1 LVETERPD
9 AQSRTAAAPIGL
21 ADALVH
27 EVEAALARDDAA
39 AAAALAAPL
48 HAADLADLLQL
59 LTTGEREALVRAL
72 GPALDPDTLTYL
84 AEDVRDELIE
94 LLGPSRTGEA
104 VARLETD
111 DAVEV
116 LSDLDEEEQAAILAA
131 LPLPDRAAIE
141 EGLAFPE
148 YSAGRLMQREVVAVP
163 DHWSVGQCI
172 DYLRATPDLPDE
184 FYDIIIVDPRFH
196 PVGAVPLSRVLR
208 SRRAVPLKELRLK
221 ELRLVP
227 AEMDQEQVAFMF
239 RQYGLV
245 TAPVVSPEGRLLGV
259 ITVDDVVDVIDE
271 EAEDDLLKLGGVQE
285 TDLFAPPWRAS
296 LKRLP
301 WLSIN
306 VVTAII
312 ASVVI
317 AQFDYAIARVVALAI
332 LMPIVASMGGNAG
345 MQTLTVTVRA
355 LAVKEVTAANT
366 WRVLLKEL
374 GVGMLNG
381 TAFWVVGTT
390 LVLLWFGDW
399 ALALVFGTAILI
411 NLVVAALAGLAIP
424 LTLDRLRLDPAVASS
439 VFLTTV
445 TDVIGFFAFLGLAA
459 YFLF

>member
-1 LVETERPD
+1 LVEAREREE
-9 AQSRTAAAPIGL
+9 APEPAPPTVGL
-21 ADALVH
+21 DDALVR
-27 EVEAALARDDAA
+27 EVEAALDHDDPTL
-39 AAAALAAPL
+39 AAALAEPL
-48 HAADLADLLQL
+48 HAADQADLLQL
-59 LTTGEREALVRAL
+59 LTADRRATLVKAL
-72 GPALDPDTLTYL
+72 GPGLDPDTLTYL
-84 AEDVRDELIE
+84 DEDVRNEIIE
-94 LLGPSRTGEA
+94 LLGPRGTGAA
-104 VARLETD
+104 VAQLETD
-111 DAVEV
+111 DAIEV
-116 LSDLDEEEQAAILAA
+116 LSELDEEEQAAILAA
-131 LPLPDRAAIE
+131 LPLPERVAIE
-141 EGLAFPE
+141 EGLAYPE
-148 YSAGRLMQREVVAVP
+148 YSAGRLMQRDVVAVP
-163 DHWSVGQCI
+163 EHWTVGQTI
-172 DYLRATPDLPDE
+172 DYLRATPDLPDD

-196 PVGAVPLSRVLR
+196 PRGAIPLSKVLR
-208 SRRAVPLKELRLK
+208 SRRAVPLSELRVKELHLIPPD
-221 ELRLVP
+221 L
-227 AEMDQEQVAFMF
+227 DQEKVAFIF

-245 TAPVVSPEGRLLGV
+245 SAPVVSPEGRLLGV

-271 EAEDDLLKLGGVQE
+271 EAEEDLLKLGGVQE